1 MAPATAWTKDWE
13 MASRYPPGF
22 YDEDAL
28 KVIEVAFHDIWDRLA
43 TSNPRQD
50 TDVDGLRVAVIDQ
63 LLGLVG
69 QGITDPLD
77 MREVV
82 LRHFTHRP
90 CI

>member
-1 MAPATAWTKDWE
+1 MG
-13 MASRYPPGF
+13 SRHPPGF
-22 YDEDAL
+22 YDEDTL
-28 KVIEVAFHDIWDRLA
+28 KVIEGAFRDVWDRLA

-77 MREVV
+77 LREVV
-82 LRHFTHRP
+82 LRHFTHRSST
-90 CI
+90 